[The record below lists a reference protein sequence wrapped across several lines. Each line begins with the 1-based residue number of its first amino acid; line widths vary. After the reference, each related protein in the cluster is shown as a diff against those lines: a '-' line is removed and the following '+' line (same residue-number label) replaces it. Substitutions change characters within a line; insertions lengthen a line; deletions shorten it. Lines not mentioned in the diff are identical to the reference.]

1 MDDENQVEAAA
12 RLHCARLLDT
22 ALAKRFPEA
31 DVLGLVII
39 AFTLGAAW
47 ALDEP
52 NLIDLA
58 NAQMD
63 SARASRD
70 GKLA

>member
-1 MDDENQVEAAA
+1 MNEENIVEAAA

-47 ALDEP
+47 GVGEP
-52 NLIDLA
+52 GLIDLA

-63 SARASRD
+63 AARVSRD
-70 GKLA
+70 GRLS

>member
-1 MDDENQVEAAA
+1 MDEENVVEAAA

-47 ALDEP
+47 GVGEP
-52 NLIDLA
+52 ELIELA

-63 SARASRD
+63 SARVSRS
-70 GKLA
+70 GSLV